1 MVESENN
8 KKKRAALLRTANR
21 KLDEVLRR
29 GFHGLVCFTVSI
41 QDGSIQE
48 VEAQVTE
55 KKIR

>member
-1 MVESENN
+1 VETENN
-8 KKKRAALLRTANR
+8 KKKRALLLKTANQ

-29 GFHGLVCFTVSI
+29 GFFGTVCFTVSI